1 MSDKKISEL
10 IEKTSLDSDKRYF
23 VLAAEIS
30 AEGNK
35 NYGVDLNSVI
45 PSRISQ
51 LVNDVNYIVKE
62 DYDFDSF
69 LTEEQAEN
77 IYLTKEQAENTY
89 AKKVV
94 IPTKLSL
101 FENDTNFITEDY
113 VEGAIDALLQT
124 LLETVEPPDLSDYA
138 KKTDIPTNY
147 ITSIPSEYVTDSE
160 LADYATKDYV
170 SSEIG
175 DIDFSGYVT
184 DSELASFDYATKG
197 YVDDKVANIDISD
210 TTIDLTGYAKL
221 TDIPT
226 NVSEF
231 NNDKGYITSIP
242 SEYITESELLGYDYA
257 TESYV
262 NTKIAEAE
270 LGDENYQVDLS
281 SYVTEDELAAMGY
294 TTTTQMNSAIQ
305 QSASNIT
312 STVSS
317 TYATKDELNGL
328 SNTYVTKDE
337 FDQTNEDFT
346 FKIQQSGGGNL
357 LKNTKFKDGT
367 KYWSYDNWD
376 SSNISGITQYVDVAS
391 MDYEWTHG
399 TTNILGTRFDVI
411 TIGGYIRSIIGS
423 NWAEVEP
430 NGTYSIS
437 FYYRQHRA
445 NCYYEIQGMKADGSY
460 STIHSFDF
468 DATYDQT
475 DGTSWSKDF
484 SSWWYET
491 RTFIIPNDIIKVQFW
506 VVVVNQVSDASEDN
520 AYVWLGEPCLVKGPV
535 PMHWVPH
542 ESELYDGIVKIDQN
556 GIAVQH
562 GDNNRSVLDNEALKF
577 YEGDTLKSK
586 VDGGVFKFT
595 DDNGVEL
602 GEVGCGTWA
611 YDRTKAI
618 SVLKATYGHSVA
630 LSAPYSSTATTGT
643 VGIVHSSHEHW
654 VAEDM
659 VLYKGINMSQPIVCG
674 MMNFKPQ
681 WGTTMQDY
689 DGSKYGHLTLWGR
702 TDDINGYEGYI
713 AGNNYLGLG
722 ILAGNMA
729 KIGLGIYEDSTQ
741 TNGVAIHGHGPLNM
755 HGFSITNSTST
766 MSLNAQSQYTNRLL
780 STGTNENISYGTL
793 SYDDNEIRWC
803 WKENVFTYQDCDVD
817 PETDEWIYYDR
828 YICYIE
834 LPIFMAEN
842 IEADYHINVS
852 KMSWGDW
859 RIREKNQY
867 YFILESEENDF
878 AFTFEVVA
886 KLKDGSTI
894 DTNSYIANDSVEG
907 INGVTPEEFVDL
919 EIPMDN
925 NESLTS

>member
-10 IEKTSLDSDKRYF
+10 QEVTVLDHNKDY
-23 VLAAEIS
+23 VLAARDEDNYKIKV
-30 AEGNK
+30 GNIIK
-35 NYGVDLNSVI
+35 E
-45 PSRISQ
+45 SRIG
-51 LVNDVNYIVKE
+51 
-62 DYDFDSF
+62 
-69 LTEEQAEN
+69 
-77 IYLTKEQAENTY
+77 
-89 AKKVV
+89 
-94 IPTKLSL
+94 IPTKLSQL
-101 FENDTNFITEDY
+101 INDMKYISTIPDEYITKAELDIKGY
-113 VEGAIDALLQT
+113 LTEQ
-124 LLETVEPPDLSDYA
+124 DLADYA
-138 KKTDIPTNY
+138 KKSDINTVVSQIVDSEGYITESELDAKNYLTEQDLTNYALKTDIPTVP
-147 ITSIPSEYVTDSE
+147 TKVSE
-160 LADYATKDYV
+160 LINDSGYMTEIPEDYATKD
-170 SSEIG
+170 
-175 DIDFSGYVT
+175 
-184 DSELASFDYATKG
+184 
-197 YVDDKVANIDISD
+197 YVDDKVANIDID
-210 TTIDLTGYAKL
+210 DATTNLTGYAKL

-226 NVSEF
+226 NVSAF

-262 NTKIAEAE
+262 NTKITEAG
-270 LGDENYQVDLS
+270 LGDENYGVDLS

-294 TTTTQMNSAIQ
+294 TTLDEASATFATNETVLDLKNGLETNYSTTTQMNSAIQ

-328 SNTYVTKDE
+328 SNTYVTQTE

-357 LKNTKFKDGT
+357 LRNSDFYDVLNEKYDYWTFWGNCYQYTDIWLLYESFVDAMIIDNQSTSTEGGFYQEIFGIKPNVEYTLSVNLGWADNVISAYAAVEYYSADGT
-367 KYWSYDNWD
+367 R
-376 SSNISGITQYVDVAS
+376 
-391 MDYEWTHG
+391 
-399 TTNILGTRFDVI
+399 LG
-411 TIGGYIRSIIGS
+411 SIIPDDVENNIDTRQAFTFTTPADCDRVRVVFNHNGS
-423 NWAEVEP
+423 
-430 NGTYSIS
+430 T
-437 FYYRQHRA
+437 
-445 NCYYEIQGMKADGSY
+445 DGSSAFY
-460 STIHSFDF
+460 
-468 DATYDQT
+468 
-475 DGTSWSKDF
+475 
-484 SSWWYET
+484 
-491 RTFIIPNDIIKVQFW
+491 IIQR
-506 VVVVNQVSDASEDN
+506 
-520 AYVWLGEPCLVKGPV
+520 PCLVEGYGTV
-535 PMHWVPH
+535 WTPH
-542 ESELYDGIVKIDQN
+542 SKELYDGIVKIDKN
-556 GIAVQH
+556 GLIVKH
-562 GDNNRSVLDNEALKF
+562 GDNKTVLDSEAFKF
-577 YEGDTLKSK
+577 YEGDIPKSR

-595 DDNGVEL
+595 DADGVEL
-602 GEVGCGTWA
+602 GQVGCGTWA

-630 LSAPYSSTATTGT
+630 LSAPYSSTATTSS

-654 VAEDM
+654 VSDDM
-659 VLYKGINMSQPIVCG
+659 VLYQGINMSQPIICG

-702 TDDINGYEGYI
+702 TDDANGYEGYV

-722 ILAGNMA
+722 VLAGNVA
-729 KIGLGIYEDSTQ
+729 KTGLGIYEDSTQ
-741 TNGVAIHGHGPLNM
+741 TNGVAIHGYGPLNM

-766 MSLNAQSQYTNRLL
+766 MSLNAQSQYTNSLL

-817 PETDEWIYYDR
+817 PETDEWVYYDR
-828 YICYIE
+828 YVCYIE

-894 DTNSYIANDSVEG
+894 DTNSYIANSSVEG
-907 INGVTPEEFVDL
+907 INGITPEEFVDL
-919 EIPMDN
+919 EIPTNN